1 MTDLSTPIVEV
12 IANKSKGVQNDT
24 FELKIT
30 GHRNPDE
37 LVRLRQQLQASGYT
51 IENAHGRASDCI
63 VWQCKTS
70 DGVLLQKHFDQID
83 SAIAAGGFQQVGAQE
98 TA

>member
-1 MTDLSTPIVEV
+1 MTDLSIPVIEV

-37 LVRLRQQLQASGYT
+37 LTQLKNQLET
-51 IENAHGRASDCI
+51 IGCSLEKAIGCGPDS
-63 VWQCKTS
+63 VLWQCTFS
-70 DGVLLQKHFDQID
+70 GGVLFEYHFQKID
-83 SAIAAGGFQQVGAQE
+83 EAVAAAGFQQVCDTQA
-98 TA
+98 A